1 MFEPPDENKS
11 LFKSLDPRFRAA
23 AAILYSMV
31 FACLYHTQAAL
42 LALFLA
48 LLAFT
53 LSRLPLTALLKR
65 LLVVN
70 LFMLFLWLIVPLSM
84 PGEEIW
90 RWGLFGVS
98 RQGISMVLM
107 ATIKSNAIV
116 ISFMALL
123 YGLTPDML
131 AQALRGLGLPA
142 KLTFLILSTYRYLS
156 AINEEWRRLQD
167 AARLRGFAPRTNIH
181 SYRTIGY
188 LFGLL
193 LIRSFDRAERVYE
206 AMLLR
211 GFSGYPPSMTV
222 YRVGLRDLFF
232 SLLIIT
238 AICAVIIVEI
248 GGIQL
253 V

>member
-1 MFEPPDENKS
+1 MFEPPGENKS
-11 LFKSLDPRFRAA
+11 LFKSLDPRFRVA
-23 AAILYSMV
+23 AAIICSMA

-42 LALFLA
+42 LALLLA
-48 LLAFT
+48 LLTFI
-53 LSRLPLTALLKR
+53 LSRLPLAALLKR

-90 RWGLFGVS
+90 RWGLFVAS
-98 RQGISMVLM
+98 RQGISMALM

-116 ISFMALL
+116 ISFISLL
-123 YGLTPDML
+123 YGLSPDML

-142 KLTFLILSTYRYLS
+142 KLVFLILSTCRYLS
-156 AINEEWRRLQD
+156 AINEEWKRLQA
-167 AARLRGFAPRTNIH
+167 AARLRGFVPQSNIH
-181 SYRTIGY
+181 SYRTIAY

-193 LIRSFDRAERVYE
+193 LIRSFDRAERIHE

-211 GFSGYPPSMTV
+211 GFSGYLPSMAV
-222 YRVGLRDLFF
+222 YRAGLRDLFF

-238 AICAVIIVEI
+238 AMCAVIIVEI
-248 GGIQL
+248 GGIRL